1 MALTRTRRLV
11 RAMRTARRT
20 HDVVTAADGAV
31 LAVTTCGDEH
41 APGERRVAVV
51 VGAHLSA
58 WYYRP
63 FAHVLRSR
71 LRELSGQDW
80 AVDVYD
86 RRGRGDS
93 DPQPRDYSMDTEVT
107 DLAAVLEHTGARNL
121 IGHSLGG
128 SVVLNALQQA
138 GELFPAELV
147 PDSTAL
153 YDPCVNLD
161 GPRTA
166 QWLARLEQA
175 VEDGRTARGLAI
187 LQRGLESSAV
197 LARVPE
203 WFLTF
208 TFAGLV
214 ATPLGRMARRM
225 LPTLSREL
233 TAALHEDDRPEDFA
247 GIAAP
252 VHLMCGSLSPQY
264 FQEVVRRLHAAMP
277 TTTFERSPRC
287 MHGAIPFVL
296 EVVLSDLAEHFTSA
310 RSAEQGGSADA
321 DADVDKGTEGP
332 ADADTAAE
340 ASDEAGPDAET
351 PAPTVSAART
361 PVPAA

>member
-1 MALTRTRRLV
+1 MPLPMPSTRARRLL
-11 RAMRTARRT
+11 RALRTARRT
-20 HDVVTAADGAV
+20 HGVVTAADGAA

-93 DPQPRDYSMDTEVT
+93 DAQPRDYSMDTEVT

-128 SVVLNALQQA
+128 SVVLNALQQE

-147 PDSTAL
+147 PDRTAL

-166 QWLARLEQA
+166 RWMARLEQA
-175 VEDGRTARGLAI
+175 VADGRTARGLAI

-247 GIAAP
+247 GIASP

-277 TTTFERSPRC
+277 SSTFECSPRC

-296 EVVLSDLAEHFTSA
+296 EAVLSDLAEHFTAA
-310 RSAEQGGSADA
+310 R
-321 DADVDKGTEGP
+321 P
-332 ADADTAAE
+332 ADTVAEATDDSQHEAGPAAE
-340 ASDEAGPDAET
+340 ASGEAGPAAET

>member
-1 MALTRTRRLV
+1 MRLLTRTRRLL
-11 RAMRTARRT
+11 RAVRTARRAHST
-20 HDVVTAADGAV
+20 VTAADGAA
-31 LAVTTCGDEH
+31 LAMTTCGDEH
-41 APGERRVAVV
+41 APGERRVVVV

-58 WYYRP
+58 WSYRP
-63 FAHVLRSR
+63 FAHVLRAR
-71 LRELSGQDW
+71 LRELSGADW

-86 RRGRGDS
+86 RRGRGES
-93 DPQPRDYSMDTEVT
+93 DAQPRDYSMDTEVT

-128 SVVLNALQQA
+128 SVVLNALQTEA
-138 GELFPAELV
+138 RGGGFASRLV
-147 PDSTAL
+147 PDRTAL

-166 QWLARLEQA
+166 RWMARLEQA
-175 VEDGRTARGLAI
+175 VADGRTARGLAI
-187 LQRGLESSAV
+187 VQRGLQSSAV

-247 GIAAP
+247 VVSAP
-252 VHLMCGSLSPQY
+252 VHLMCGGKSPQY
-264 FQEVVRRLHAAMP
+264 FREVVDRLHAAMP
-277 TTTFERSPRC
+277 TSTFELSPRS
-287 MHGAIPFVL
+287 MHGAIPFVVDTVL
-296 EVVLSDLAEHFTSA
+296 EDLAEHFTGRRAADDPAADRSPVGA
-310 RSAEQGGSADA
+310 ATTTPGGPTPPISAER
-321 DADVDKGTEGP
+321 
-332 ADADTAAE
+332 
-340 ASDEAGPDAET
+340 T
-351 PAPTVSAART
+351 PAPAA
-361 PVPAA
+361 

>member
-1 MALTRTRRLV
+1 MPFTRVRRLV

-20 HDVVTAADGAV
+20 HDVVTAADGAA
-31 LAVTTCGDEH
+31 LAMTTCGDET
-41 APGERRVAVV
+41 APGQRRIVVV

-58 WYYRP
+58 WSYRP

-71 LRELSGQDW
+71 LQEMSGQDW

-93 DPQPRDYSMDTEVT
+93 DAQPAGYSMDTEVL
-107 DLAAVLEHTGARNL
+107 DLAAVLEHTGARQV

-147 PDSTAL
+147 PERTAL

-166 QWLARLEQA
+166 RWLARLEQA
-175 VEDGRTARGLAI
+175 VVDGQTSRGLAI
-187 LQRGLESSAV
+187 LERGFASSAV
-197 LARVPE
+197 LSRLPE

-214 ATPLGRMARRM
+214 ATPLGRVARRV

-233 TAALHEDDRPEDFA
+233 TAALQEDDRPEDFA
-247 GIAAP
+247 GIDAP
-252 VHLMCGSLSPQY
+252 VHLMCGDLSPAY
-264 FQEVVRRLHAAMP
+264 FRQVAERLHAAMP
-277 TTTFERSPRC
+277 STTFELSPRC
-287 MHGAIPFVL
+287 MHGAIPFVV
-296 EVVLSDLAEHFTSA
+296 EAVLTDLAEHFTA
-310 RSAEQGGSADA
+310 PVGAGRRP
-321 DADVDKGTEGP
+321 VL
-332 ADADTAAE
+332 AA
-340 ASDEAGPDAET
+340 
-351 PAPTVSAART
+351 
-361 PVPAA
+361 

>member
-1 MALTRTRRLV
+1 VRLLTRTRRLV
-11 RAMRTARRT
+11 RALRTARCT
-20 HDVVTAADGAV
+20 HSTATAADGSH

-41 APGERRVAVV
+41 APGRRRVVVV

-63 FAHVLRSR
+63 FAHVLRAR
-71 LRELSGQDW
+71 LRELSGRDW

-93 DPQPRDYSMDTEVT
+93 AAQPEDYSMDTEVS
-107 DLAAVLEHTGARNL
+107 DLAAVLAHTGARHL
-121 IGHSLGG
+121 VGHSLGG
-128 SVVLNALQQA
+128 SVVLNALQAQA
-138 GELFPAELV
+138 RGGGFPTELV
-147 PDSTAL
+147 PERTAL

-166 QWLARLEQA
+166 RWLARLEQA
-175 VEDGRTARGLAI
+175 VVQGRTGRGLAI
-187 LQRGLESSAV
+187 LQHGLPSSPV
-197 LARVPE
+197 LSRVPE

-214 ATPLGRMARRM
+214 ATPLGRAARRM

-247 GIAAP
+247 GVSVP
-252 VHLMCGSLSPQY
+252 VHLMCGERSAAY

-277 TTTFERSPRC
+277 TSTFELSPRS
-287 MHGAIPFVL
+287 MHGAIPFVVDTVL
-296 EVVLSDLAEHFTSA
+296 EDLAEHFTGRRADAASA
-310 RSAEQGGSADA
+310 AEPDPAEAETAALPISAER
-321 DADVDKGTEGP
+321 
-332 ADADTAAE
+332 
-340 ASDEAGPDAET
+340 T
-351 PAPTVSAART
+351 PALAA
-361 PVPAA
+361 

>member
-1 MALTRTRRLV
+1 MALTRTRRLA

-20 HDVVTAADGAV
+20 HDVVTAADGAA
-31 LAVTTCGDEH
+31 LAMTTCGDEA
-41 APGERRVAVV
+41 APGERRVVVV

-63 FAHVLRSR
+63 FAHVLRAR
-71 LRELSGQDW
+71 LREMSGQDW

-93 DPQPRDYSMDTEVT
+93 DAQPEDYSMDTEVQ
-107 DLAAVLEHTGARNL
+107 DLAAVLEHTGARQL

-128 SVVLNALQQA
+128 SVVLNALQQVGA
-138 GELFPAELV
+138 LFPADLV
-147 PDSTAL
+147 PERTAL

-166 QWLARLEQA
+166 QWLSRLEQA
-175 VEDGRTARGLAI
+175 VANGQTARGLAI

-214 ATPLGRMARRM
+214 ATPLGKMARRM

-233 TAALHEDDRPEDFA
+233 TAAMHEDDRPEDFA
-247 GIAAP
+247 GICAP
-252 VHLMCGSLSPQY
+252 VHLMCGSLSPEY

-277 TTTFERSPRC
+277 NTTFERSPRC
-287 MHGAIPFVL
+287 MHGAIPFVV
-296 EVVLSDLAEHFTSA
+296 EAVLTDLAEHFTAGRRPAAEEA
-310 RSAEQGGSADA
+310 RAAADA
-321 DADVDKGTEGP
+321 AGAGPIAATRAGGP
-332 ADADTAAE
+332 A
-340 ASDEAGPDAET
+340 AET
-351 PAPTVSAART
+351 TALPVSAGRTPVSAA
-361 PVPAA
+361 

>member
-1 MALTRTRRLV
+1 MLLTRARRLV
-11 RAMRTARRT
+11 RALRTARRT
-20 HDVVTAADGAV
+20 HDVVTAADGAA
-31 LAVTTCGDEH
+31 LAMTTCGDET
-41 APGERRVAVV
+41 APGERRVVVV

-63 FAHVLRSR
+63 FAHVLRAR
-71 LRELSGQDW
+71 LREISGQDW

-93 DPQPRDYSMDTEVT
+93 APQPEDYSMDTEVA
-107 DLAAVLEHTGARNL
+107 DLAAVLEHTGARQL

-138 GELFPAELV
+138 GGLFPAVLV
-147 PDSTAL
+147 PDRTAL

-166 QWLARLEQA
+166 HWLSRLEQA
-175 VEDGRTARGLAI
+175 VEDGMTARGLAI
-187 LQRGLESSAV
+187 LQRGLQSSAV
-197 LARVPE
+197 LSQVPE

-214 ATPLGRMARRM
+214 ATPLGKMARRM
-225 LPTLSREL
+225 LPTLTREL
-233 TAALHEDDRPEDFA
+233 IAAMHEDDRPEDFA
-247 GIAAP
+247 AITAP
-252 VHLMCGSLSPQY
+252 VHLMCGGLSPQY

-287 MHGAIPFVL
+287 MHGAIPLAV
-296 EVVLSDLAEHFTSA
+296 EAVLSDLAEHFTAAPSVSA
-310 RSAEQGGSADA
+310 GR
-321 DADVDKGTEGP
+321 
-332 ADADTAAE
+332 
-340 ASDEAGPDAET
+340 T
-351 PAPTVSAART
+351 PAPAA
-361 PVPAA
+361 